1 MKKGIICICVL
12 FTLVGYAQNESKRIT
27 LYNLEGQVA
36 IQGYDPVAYFKQG
49 RAVKGRKEFSSTY
62 EGIIYHFASAGNKL
76 LFINNP
82 LIYEPQYGGWCAFAM
97 GDTGDK
103 VSINPSTFKII
114 DGKLYLFYNS
124 FINNTLK
131 TWNKNQKELNKK
143 ATINWKKIAQ

>member
-124 FINNTLK
+124 FFNNTLK